1 MAEPSE
7 SKAKAGVQVGPAIPP
22 LNVSGMVVTKADL
35 VAALRLYV
43 PRLAGIEEMGG
54 DRFILNV
61 ESADTTKAD
70 E

>member
-61 ESADTTKAD
+61 ESAETTKA
-70 E
+70 EE

>member
-1 MAEPSE
+1 M
-7 SKAKAGVQVGPAIPP
+7 
-22 LNVSGMVVTKADL
+22 TRADL

-61 ESADTTKAD
+61 ESAETTKP
-70 E
+70 EE

>member
-61 ESADTTKAD
+61 ESEDTNRA
-70 E
+70 EE

>member
-7 SKAKAGVQVGPAIPP
+7 SKARAGVQVGPAIPP

-61 ESADTTKAD
+61 ESADTTKA
-70 E
+70 EE

>member
-61 ESADTTKAD
+61 ESADTTKP
-70 E
+70 EE